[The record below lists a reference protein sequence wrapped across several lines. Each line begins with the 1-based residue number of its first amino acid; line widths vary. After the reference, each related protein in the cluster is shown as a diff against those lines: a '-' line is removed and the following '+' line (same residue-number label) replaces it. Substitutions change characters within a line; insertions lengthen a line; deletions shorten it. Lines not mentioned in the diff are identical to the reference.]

1 LFYVDFL
8 EPREAEALYA
18 KVVKIGEL
26 KRGAFSIAV
35 SHPMSA
41 SRTFGKTNLLERRVK
56 SAAFLRARPS
66 IQRSYINHAQEEA
79 TGGAVAHGGRERQD
93 IFADAKREG

>member
-1 LFYVDFL
+1 MDFP
-8 EPREAEALYA
+8 EPQEAEALYA
-18 KVVKIGEL
+18 KVVKIAEI
-26 KRGAFSIAV
+26 KRGRLSIAV

-41 SRTFGKTNLLERRVK
+41 SRALGKTNLLERRAK

-79 TGGAVAHGGRERQD
+79 TGGGVAHGGRERQD
-93 IFADAKREG
+93 NFADEERKG